1 MFLRLLAL
9 SAGLLSAQNG
19 HHVAATETAAIR
31 TYFYV
36 GGGYTE
42 DGAGGHIF
50 KDQMYVEKLTPAT
63 SRRTK
68 QNPSPIVLI
77 HGQGQTGTN
86 FLSKPDG
93 GESWTSHFL
102 DAGYTVYIVDQTFRG
117 RSAWAPRSGAQAP
130 STYSAEIIQQRFTA
144 PENYNLWPQAKLH
157 KQWPG
162 TGLMGDEIF
171 DNFYSSNVQFISNAT
186 YQQRTVQSAGAQ
198 LLDKIGTPVW
208 LLGHSQGGLMPIL
221 IADARPKLV
230 KGLILLEPTGP
241 TFQEAVFG
249 SGAARPWGLTDIPLN
264 YSPAVTDPL
273 TDLVRQTVQPPKRNS
288 DNSTIP
294 CILQAESPA
303 PRQLP
308 NLAPLPILT
317 VTAEASYHAPYDYCT
332 VNFLKQAGCD
342 KASHM
347 ELGELGIHG
356 NGHMMFM
363 EKNSEKVWKQINKW
377 LKKNE

>member
-1 MFLRLLAL
+1 MFLRLLAF
-9 SAGLLSAQNG
+9 SAGLLALQPS
-19 HHVAATETAAIR
+19 HHVAAAETASVR

-42 DGAGGHIF
+42 DGNGGHIF
-50 KDQMYVEKLTPAT
+50 KDQMYVEKLEPAS
-63 SRRTK
+63 SRRSK
-68 QNPSPIVLI
+68 SKLSPIVLI

-117 RSAWAPRSGAQAP
+117 RSAWAPRAGAQAP

-144 PENYNLWPQAKLH
+144 PEQYNLWPQAKLH

-162 TGLMGDEIF
+162 TGVMGDAIF
-171 DNFYSSNVQFISNAT
+171 DAFYSSNVQFISNAT
-186 YQQRTVQSAGAQ
+186 YQQETVQSAGAQ

-208 LLGHSQGGLMPIL
+208 LLGHSQGGLMPVL

-241 TFQEAVFG
+241 PFQEAVFG
-249 SGAARPWGLTDIPLN
+249 SGSARRWGLTDVPLA
-264 YSPAVTDPL
+264 YSPAVSNPL
-273 TDLVRQTVQPPKRNS
+273 TDLVRQIVPPPVANS
-288 DNSTIP
+288 DNSTIA
-294 CILQAESPA
+294 CVLQATSPA
-303 PRQLP
+303 PRTLP

-332 VNFLKQAGCD
+332 VEFLKQAGCK
-342 KASHM
+342 KASHL
-347 ELGELGIHG
+347 ELGKEGIRG

-363 EKNSEKVWKQINKW
+363 ERNSEKVWKRVQKW
-377 LKKNE
+377 LKSNE